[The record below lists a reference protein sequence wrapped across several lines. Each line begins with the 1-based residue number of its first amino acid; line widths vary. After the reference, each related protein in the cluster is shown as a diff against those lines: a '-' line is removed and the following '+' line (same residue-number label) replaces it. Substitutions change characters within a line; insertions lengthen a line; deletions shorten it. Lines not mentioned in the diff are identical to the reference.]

1 MIYRGFLACA
11 LLAFGM
17 PTWSQPYEDNVAL
30 ISRVQANLTNLLA
43 NEYKGVEPDNLQV
56 KMGPLDSRLRL
67 GLCENEIEQSINSP
81 RPYGNNLSIKVHCP
95 SNKPW
100 TVYVPARI
108 DTWAEVAVALKNLER
123 GGVISTA
130 DIELSLM
137 NTAQVG
143 YGYITQPDQVVGMEL
158 KRSLPL
164 GSPIRLIHL
173 KAPEVVSKGEKVTLE
188 AGIGGLTVVTNARAM
203 TAGKL
208 GEQIQ
213 VRNIKSNRIVDA
225 RVVAPG
231 RVRVAL

>member
-11 LLAFGM
+11 LLAFGL
-17 PTWSQPYEDNVAL
+17 PAWSQPYEDNVAL
-30 ISRVQANLTNLLA
+30 IARVQAHLTNVLA
-43 NEYKGVEPDNLQV
+43 NEYKGVEPDNLKV

-67 GLCENEIEQSINSP
+67 SLCENDIEQTINSP
-81 RPYGNNLSIKVHCP
+81 RPYGNNLSVKVHCP
-95 SNKPW
+95 SSKPW
-100 TVYVPARI
+100 TVYVPARV
-108 DTWAEVAVALKNLER
+108 DTLAKVAVALKNLER
-123 GGVISTA
+123 GDVISPG
-130 DIELSLM
+130 DVELSLM

-143 YGYITQPDQVVGMEL
+143 YGYITQSDQIVGMEL
-158 KRSLPL
+158 KRGLPL
-164 GSPIRLIHL
+164 GSPIRLVHL

-203 TAGKL
+203 TAGKM

-213 VRNIKSNRIVDA
+213 VRNIKSNRIVEA